1 MKKVAIIG
9 GGISGLYIASLLRL
23 NSNYEVTIYEKKNS
37 INLEKGYGIQL
48 SVNSVKL
55 LNKIG
60 FQNINL
66 NEKFFPNKVNFYS
79 LKDKSKICDLDLSV
93 FNDSKD
99 KYTTLQ
105 RSTLID
111 FLRNKLPSNLI
122 NFNKK
127 VIEVQSVSEITKVI
141 FRDKSSIECDYLII
155 SDGVFSKTKSL
166 IINKEIKPKYFNSI
180 AVRGNIDQKD
190 LQNIYHNNI
199 SLFLGSN
206 LHSVV
211 YPVNQRGQFNFV
223 TILRKNL
230 NIEELADYSLFNSEE
245 FVSSALLE
253 VAKQLDK
260 IIIENLKDIK
270 CFPVFTSTEIFQPKN
285 KNTYVIGD
293 AFFAFPPTFAQGA
306 SQSIEVAHELYE
318 NFENENENEN
328 DQFNKE
334 RIKRTKMIDRKSRLN
349 YFAFHLSNPLMIFVR
364 NLLMRYLV
372 KNKNFLK
379 NYLGSIYK

>member
-9 GGISGLYIASLLRL
+9 AGISGLYMASLLRL
-23 NSNYEVTIYEKKNS
+23 NSNYEINIFEKNNS
-37 INLEKGYGIQL
+37 VNLEKGYGIQL

-60 FQNINL
+60 FQNINFQ
-66 NEKFFPNKVNFYS
+66 EKFFPKRVNFYS

-93 FNDSKD
+93 FNNSEE

-105 RSTLID
+105 RFTLID

-127 VIEVQSVSEITKVI
+127 VIEVQNSSETIKVI
-141 FRDKSSIECDYLII
+141 FDDKLSIECDYLII
-155 SDGVFSKTKSL
+155 SDGAFSKTRSL
-166 IINKEIKPKYFNSI
+166 IDDKEIKPKYFNSI
-180 AVRGNIDQKD
+180 AVRGNIDRNY
-190 LQNIYHNNI
+190 LQNIDHNNI

-211 YPVNQRGQFNFV
+211 YPVNQSDQFNFV

-230 NIEELADYSLFNSEE
+230 NSKELNDYSLFSSEE

-253 VAKQLDK
+253 VLKQVDSN
-260 IIIENLKDIK
+260 IVENLKDTK
-270 CFPVFTSTEIFQPKN
+270 CFPIFASTEIFQPKN

-293 AFFAFPPTFAQGA
+293 AFFTFPPTFAQGA
-306 SQSIEVAHELYE
+306 SQSIEVAHELYKNLE
-318 NFENENENEN
+318 NKNI
-328 DQFNKE
+328 QFNKK

-349 YFAFHLSNPLMIFVR
+349 YFVFHLSSPLMMFVR
-364 NLLMRYLV
+364 NLLLKYLV
-372 KNKNFLK
+372 KKNKFINSYFGK
-379 NYLGSIYK
+379 IYKD